1 MSNQLS
7 QLRSE
12 VDREIA
18 AFLDQKQPVLAQI
31 SADGSVLLDS
41 IRDFVAG
48 GKRLRPIF
56 LLTGWL
62 STGSPLTKSAYQA
75 GAALELLQ
83 ACALIHDDVM
93 DSSDTRRGRPATH
106 REFATYHRG
115 HKWSGSSEV
124 FGTGAAILLGD
135 LCLSWADELLMSI
148 ELEQVNKDLGKEVYD
163 LMRTELMIGQYLDL
177 LEQARGG
184 GSIERA
190 YQVIQYKS
198 AKYTIERPLHLGAV
212 LAGGS
217 NQLLEVL
224 TQYGLTLG
232 EAFQLRDD
240 VLGVF
245 GDPSQ
250 TGKPAGDD
258 LREGKQTVLI
268 AETLRTASAT
278 EQEEIA
284 YHLGNPAI
292 DEHEI
297 ANLRKII
304 TSTKALD
311 RVEEQISS
319 KTALA
324 KQAAESKIIP
334 QDVSK
339 LLFQLAD
346 AATSRNV

>member
-1 MSNQLS
+1 MS

-62 STGSPLTKSAYQA
+62 ATGSPLTKSAYQA

-135 LCLSWADELLMSI
+135 L
-148 ELEQVNKDLGKEVYD
+148 
-163 LMRTELMIGQYLDL
+163 
-177 LEQARGG
+177 
-184 GSIERA
+184 
-190 YQVIQYKS
+190 
-198 AKYTIERPLHLGAV
+198 
-212 LAGGS
+212 
-217 NQLLEVL
+217 
-224 TQYGLTLG
+224 
-232 EAFQLRDD
+232 
-240 VLGVF
+240 
-245 GDPSQ
+245 
-250 TGKPAGDD
+250 
-258 LREGKQTVLI
+258 
-268 AETLRTASAT
+268 
-278 EQEEIA
+278 
-284 YHLGNPAI
+284 
-292 DEHEI
+292 
-297 ANLRKII
+297 
-304 TSTKALD
+304 
-311 RVEEQISS
+311 
-319 KTALA
+319 
-324 KQAAESKIIP
+324 
-334 QDVSK
+334 
-339 LLFQLAD
+339 
-346 AATSRNV
+346 